1 MQKALFEYAQSKN
14 DYQGRYDALKELYKD
29 VEGADID
36 AELTA
41 DLVGDY
47 LFTDSDF
54 VNNLSVTNRNV
65 FQKIYDE
72 IKHLMKLVTAGS
84 KEARQLEKV
93 KRAFDKAYQE
103 NGKAKENTADGG
115 VKYSIVN
122 LEDGKIYV
130 EASRNVING
139 TTRAEQRKDITN
151 FFNELLGEKSS
162 IDVQTI
168 EGDVLTITKAETA
181 NKARDDYKTVDGKP
195 IKMTDEEFAVKLHI
209 ESHIDEVA
217 EVSAQ
222 IGEKSDNKNHTF
234 AKDGFTYRRA
244 YFKDFDG
251 QYYEVTL
258 SIGNNGTVATVYNV
272 GKIKEGVPPSAKIIA
287 VVGSKPLGK
296 TPSNNSIPQ
305 NSEKSSD
312 FAKNSL
318 SFAGEA
324 PVRNGTPLNDLRLDA
339 PMQEDIGPVREDI
352 SQTET
357 TAQNSCGSTLFSSR
371 SVRFIYLCIFTR
383 RSIDFESACV
393 SASISSR
400 VFLAERLMR
409 IEHSICCGV
418 RPNAVKAALTF
429 CECDEQA
436 EPLET

>member
-93 KRAFDKAYQE
+93 KKAFEDAYREGDKSE
-103 NGKAKENTADGG
+103 NNVNSKTDYSLSKDVNGEVFVDVTEDIFDGNDGESVARTIQRVIHERFNNIIDVHGQKIQINKTTNDEFRKSESAWDLLENNSQTYNVKLKTIANADEILSAAKNWIGEEI
-115 VKYSIVN
+115 KHI
-122 LEDGKIYV
+122 
-130 EASRNVING
+130 
-139 TTRAEQRKDITN
+139 RKDDI
-151 FFNELLGEKSS
+151 
-162 IDVQTI
+162 V
-168 EGDVLTITKAETA
+168 
-181 NKARDDYKTVDGKP
+181 
-195 IKMTDEEFAVKLHI
+195 EFARGNVMYRVGEHGY
-209 ESHIDEVA
+209 VA
-217 EVSAQ
+217 DVIVGTRKNGSAVLYDLVN
-222 IGEKSDNKNHTF
+222 IYEKEIAED
-234 AKDGFTYRRA
+234 
-244 YFKDFDG
+244 
-251 QYYEVTL
+251 QVTM
-258 SIGNNGTVATVYNV
+258 A
-272 GKIKEGVPPSAKIIA
+272 
-287 VVGSKPLGK
+287 
-296 TPSNNSIPQ
+296 SNNSSQRRHGTSADDIIPQ

-357 TAQNSCGSTLFSSR
+357 TTQNSYGSTLFSGR
-371 SVRFIYLCIFTR
+371 PVRFIYLCIFTR

-393 SASISSR
+393 SASISPR

>member
-1 MQKALFEYAQSKN
+1 MQKALFEYAKSKN

-72 IKHLMKLVTAGS
+72 IKHLLKLVTAGS

-93 KRAFDKAYQE
+93 KKAFENAYREGGKSENNVNSKTDYSLSKDVNGEVFVDVTEDIFDGNDGESVARTIQRVIHERFNNIIDVHGQKIQINKTTNDEFRKSESAWDLLENNSQTYNDKLKTIANADE
-103 NGKAKENTADGG
+103 ILSAAKNWIGEEI
-115 VKYSIVN
+115 KHI
-122 LEDGKIYV
+122 
-130 EASRNVING
+130 
-139 TTRAEQRKDITN
+139 RKDDI
-151 FFNELLGEKSS
+151 
-162 IDVQTI
+162 V
-168 EGDVLTITKAETA
+168 
-181 NKARDDYKTVDGKP
+181 
-195 IKMTDEEFAVKLHI
+195 EFARGNVMYRVGEHGY
-209 ESHIDEVA
+209 VA
-217 EVSAQ
+217 DVIVGTRKNGSAVLYDLVN
-222 IGEKSDNKNHTF
+222 IYEKEIAED
-234 AKDGFTYRRA
+234 
-244 YFKDFDG
+244 
-251 QYYEVTL
+251 QVTM
-258 SIGNNGTVATVYNV
+258 A
-272 GKIKEGVPPSAKIIA
+272 
-287 VVGSKPLGK
+287 
-296 TPSNNSIPQ
+296 SNNSSQRRHGTSADDIIPQ

-357 TAQNSCGSTLFSSR
+357 TTQNSYGSTLFSGR
-371 SVRFIYLCIFTR
+371 PVRFIYLCIFTR

-393 SASISSR
+393 SASISPR